1 MKQKISIAANRPKP
15 KDLSRNHYTT
25 IGFGQIFPIFAEE
38 VVNKDKFNVKVGSFA
53 RVAPMVLPNLGQLSL
68 KLHAFYVPFRLVW
81 NHYENFKE
89 GLPSW
94 TSQGAQVY
102 KNVPKISAYDLSRI
116 IATGVQMPQDYYKDS
131 VHFSTIVNNDSDE
144 NFDFVGLDFDP
155 TQQVVFIKE
164 RYILTNVG
172 KQILHI
178 LNGLGYRW
186 NLAQPYSPAAKERF
200 LNEDVFNWENTEFSL
215 LPLLCY
221 FKAYLDYFIPSQL
234 QPSSTINQL
243 LSIIHDLSSQD
254 ISISVGEDNS
264 ASSNVIDLIK
274 QCLYLCLPYYQNNY
288 FTSAWQYPNAPV
300 SGLQNI
306 GMSDDF
312 PIINATQSQSDNSDV
327 SPFPASHL
335 TYQGVLNTRDAVT
348 SVQPDFDKFTTDG
361 LSFMQKFARFVRRG
375 NFAGSRAVERIL
387 ARFGVHVDDFQIG
400 MSRYL
405 GSDTVAL
412 QISDVTNT
420 GNNKELGDFAG
431 KAWFA
436 GNPNRVF
443 KADCDLAGY
452 FIILASIETPS
463 MFTDGIR
470 KRMRHLTP
478 LDYYTPEL
486 DGGQMQAISKAEL
499 FQDDRLG
506 LIYYT
511 TEQFKWNDV
520 FGFSPRYSEYKFA
533 IDEISGDFSIPRLN
547 QNIDGFIL
555 PRRIFNLYEAQR
567 QVVDNNYLL
576 TDMDSGYVFDESMY
590 NFPQLTNL
598 RGSQLTPVS
607 AMVGSDMNQFNRIF
621 RDTTGEADPFFFHFD
636 IKCLVNSVTLPL
648 NESAELIGK
657 GKSLDFETNGVHL

>member
-25 IGFGQIFPIFAEE
+25 LGFGQIFPIFAEE

-53 RVAPMVLPNLGQLSL
+53 RVAPMVLPNLGQISL

-94 TSQGAQVY
+94 TSDGAQVY
-102 KNVPKISAYDLSRI
+102 KNVPKISAFDLTRLLV
-116 IATGVQMPQDYYKDS
+116 TGVQMPQDYYVSS
-131 VHFSTIVNNDSDE
+131 VNFSTEVQSGDEVCDFSTLSFYTPDSAP
-144 NFDFVGLDFDP
+144 N
-155 TQQVVFIKE
+155 TYK
-164 RYILTNVG
+164 RYKLTIVG

-186 NLAQPYSPAAKERF
+186 NLAQPYNQ
-200 LNEDVFNWENTEFSL
+200 NELYLFRDNSVNNYENVEFSL

-243 LSIIHDLSSQD
+243 LSLIHDLSANEVAV
-254 ISISVGEDNS
+254 SVGQD
-264 ASSNVIDLIK
+264 SSPTANIMELIG

-306 GMSDDF
+306 GTQGSDI
-312 PIINATQSQSDNSDV
+312 PVINSVDSQTSDPSVVNQPLSNTSEFVSNSNAFV
-327 SPFPASHL
+327 SELS
-335 TYQGVLNTRDAVT
+335 
-348 SVQPDFDKFTTDG
+348 SDG
-361 LSFMQKFARFVRRG
+361 LSFLQKFARFVRRG

-412 QISDVTNT
+412 QISDVTNQ
-420 GNNKELGDFAG
+420 GNNAELGDFAG
-431 KAWFA
+431 KSWFA

-486 DGGQMQAISKAEL
+486 DGGQMQAISKAEI

-506 LIYYT
+506 LIYNT
-511 TEQFKWNDV
+511 KEKFKWSDV
-520 FGFSPRYSEYKFA
+520 FGFTPRYSEYKFA
-533 IDEISGDFSIPRLN
+533 IDDISGDFSIPRLS

-555 PRRIFNLYEAQR
+555 PRRLFNLYDAYYSFSKDDFILIDK
-567 QVVDNNYLL
+567 DNGY
-576 TDMDSGYVFDESMY
+576 MDYPGSY
-590 NFPQLTNL
+590 NFPQLNPNYD
-598 RGSQLTPVS
+598 SQITPVS